1 MGTGLQYR
9 APDSSPLGDMMRNK
23 GPVQLIGV
31 SQAISELK
39 SEVERVARSDAK
51 VLITGE
57 SGSGKE
63 VVARA
68 INDTSSRAKVFVPV
82 NCAGIPETLLESEL
96 FGHVKGSFT
105 GAYRDKPGKLEMA
118 DHGTIFLDEIGEM
131 TLRMQ
136 GLLLRYLETGEIQK
150 VGAERV
156 ARATD
161 VRVMAAT
168 NRNLRDLIT
177 QGQFREDLF
186 YRINVIHIEVPPLRE
201 RRDDIPLLI
210 DYFLANFTGQRSMEA
225 SLAGQIEHF
234 EEEVPGMPE
243 LAEAARGMYT
253 RSGNGHAFAPVYPGL
268 PDQPGGQGMRPGQ
281 TSPNGFATG
290 NGNGAAGVNSHSP
303 VRAISKMA
311 MDALCEYSWPGNV
324 RQVENVVERLV
335 VTGRRDVVQLED
347 LPLEIRNPSGP
358 GRPSRERRRT
368 VADELFRKLV
378 EERQSF
384 WNAVYP
390 LYMNREITRANV
402 RDLVHKG
409 LEEARGNYKIV
420 LKLFNMDTTDYK
432 RFLNFL
438 RKHDCQLPFKEY
450 R

>member
-1 MGTGLQYR
+1 
-9 APDSSPLGDMMRNK
+9 MRHS
-23 GPVQLIGV
+23 GYVQLIGT
-31 SQAISELK
+31 SQVITDLK

-68 INDTSSRAKVFVPV
+68 IHEASVRARVGFVPV

-118 DHGTIFLDEIGEM
+118 DNGTIFLDEIGEM

-136 GLLLRYLETGEIQK
+136 GLLLRFLETGEIQK

-156 ARATD
+156 ARATN

-168 NRNLRDLIT
+168 NRNLPHLIL

-186 YRINVIHIEVPPLRE
+186 YRINVIHIVVPPLRE
-201 RRDDIPLLI
+201 RREDIPLLI
-210 DYFLANFTGQRSMEA
+210 DYFMTRFTAVSE
-225 SLAGQIEHF
+225 
-234 EEEVPGMPE
+234 
-243 LAEAARGMYT
+243 
-253 RSGNGHAFAPVYPGL
+253 N
-268 PDQPGGQGMRPGQ
+268 
-281 TSPNGFATG
+281 G
-290 NGNGAAGVNSHSP
+290 NGNGNGNHSP
-303 VRAISKMA
+303 VRAISPDA
-311 MDALCEYSWPGNV
+311 MTALCEYSWPGNV
-324 RQVENVVERLV
+324 RQVENVIERLV
-335 VTGRRDVVQLED
+335 VTGRREVVQYDD
-347 LPLEIRNPSGP
+347 LSPEIRIPGQSGL
-358 GRPSRERRRT
+358 RPRHERRRT
-368 VADELFRKLV
+368 VADDLFKKLV
-378 EERQSF
+378 EERESF

-390 LYMNREITRANV
+390 LYMNREITRSNV
-402 RDLVHKG
+402 RDLVRKG

-420 LKLFNMDTTDYK
+420 LRLFNMESSDYK

-438 RKHDCQLPFKEY
+438 RKHNCQLPFKEY

>member
-1 MGTGLQYR
+1 
-9 APDSSPLGDMMRNK
+9 
-23 GPVQLIGV
+23 
-31 SQAISELK
+31 
-39 SEVERVARSDAK
+39 

-68 INDTSSRAKVFVPV
+68 INDASSRAKTFVAV

-136 GLLLRYLETGEIQK
+136 GLLLRFLETGEIQK
-150 VGAERV
+150 VGAERS

-161 VRVMAAT
+161 VRVISAT
-168 NRNLRDLIT
+168 NRSLRDLIQ

-201 RRDDIPLLI
+201 RREDIPLLVE
-210 DYFLANFTGQRSMEA
+210 YFLARFTGQRSTEFPSDVLPETSVPSVTSAA
-225 SLAGQIEHF
+225 SSSQFPPAWSLHTQEHASSDQAAT
-234 EEEVPGMPE
+234 PGNG
-243 LAEAARGMYT
+243 AAR
-253 RSGNGHAFAPVYPGL
+253 GNGHAFGPAAGNL
-268 PDQPGGQGMRPGQ
+268 SGNGFGNGQG
-281 TSPNGFATG
+281 S
-290 NGNGAAGVNSHSP
+290 GVNSHSP

-311 MDALCEYSWPGNV
+311 MEALCEYAWPGNV

-335 VTGRRDVVQLED
+335 VTGRREVVLLED
-347 LPLEIRNPSGP
+347 LPPEIRTPLGP
-358 GRPSRERRRT
+358 TRNGKERRRT
-368 VADELFRKLV
+368 VADELFKKLV
-378 EERQSF
+378 EERASF
-384 WNAVYP
+384 WDAVYP
-390 LYMNREITRANV
+390 LYMNREITRSNV

-420 LKLFNMDTTDYK
+420 LRLFNMEATDYK

-438 RKHDCQLPFKEY
+438 RKHECQLPFKEY